1 VTTHSSLGYLRRLR
15 SKASLTL
22 ALVTEAGHI
31 GGCRVNSM
39 RMY

>member
-15 SKASLTL
+15 HKAYL
-22 ALVTEAGHI
+22 ALVPVIKARHI
-31 GGCRVNSM
+31 AGCRVNSM